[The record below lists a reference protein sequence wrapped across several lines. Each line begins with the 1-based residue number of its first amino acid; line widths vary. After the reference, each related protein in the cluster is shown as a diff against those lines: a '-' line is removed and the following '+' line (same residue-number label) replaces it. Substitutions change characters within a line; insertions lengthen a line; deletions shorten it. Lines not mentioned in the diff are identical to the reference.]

1 MRLAPLPAEDRLT
14 LELHEGQ
21 DDAPV
26 FVYRPLNPRELA
38 RWTARLYAM
47 YDAAAA
53 RAAAQ
58 APPAA
63 EGAEPPAPRRTAE
76 DALQETMF
84 YVELFEDRLVRVE
97 NLQVGDAAFDPA
109 DPAHRDALP
118 LGWQV
123 NAGAQIL
130 NRAQLSEDEQ
140 GKSSSPSASG

>member
-21 DDAPV
+21 PDAPV

-53 RAAAQ
+53 RAARE
-58 APPAA
+58 PAG
-63 EGAEPPAPRRTAE
+63 EGGEQPEPRRTAD
-76 DALQETMF
+76 DALGETMF

-97 NLQVGDAAFDPA
+97 NLQVGDAPFDPA

-123 NAGAQIL
+123 NAGSQIL
-130 NRAQLSEDEQ
+130 NRAQLGEDEQ
-140 GKSSSPSASG
+140 GKSSSPSATG

>member
-14 LELHEGQ
+14 LEMHEGQ
-21 DDAPV
+21 PDAPV

-53 RAAAQ
+53 RAARE
-58 APPAA
+58 APGDGGEQP
-63 EGAEPPAPRRTAE
+63 EPRRTAD

-84 YVELFEDRLVRVE
+84 YVELFEDRLARVE
-97 NLQVGDAAFDPA
+97 SLQVGDDPFDFA
-109 DPAHRDALP
+109 NPAHRDALP

-130 NRAQLSEDEQ
+130 NRGQLSEDEQ